1 MESTKNIH
9 VNITYDPEKSF
20 MVKLMDYRGD
30 KKRDLEKSLECLGL
44 EVEYVGEIE
53 DKLLE
58 ALGEISIYD
67 IGYISTALK
76 VLTIALENAPSED
89 DESIRTI
96 IEAEKRNMER
106 VIRIDTIKTGNG
118 E

>member
-1 MESTKNIH
+1 MESTKNIN

-89 DESIRTI
+89 DEGIRTI